1 MEVARCQSEESL
13 GQLVTNFTTTF
24 SRFGSLET
32 VELERGGHMRRV
44 TLRNRDIFIH
54 KFCHWHLIGI
64 YIPPTTSLRIASLL
78 CAAQKVSCLK
88 RLVIVASA
96 HSFASDYQ

>member
-13 GQLVTNFTTTF
+13 GQLVTNFTTSF

-32 VELERGGHMRRV
+32 VELERGGHTRRV

-54 KFCHWHLIGI
+54 KFCHWHLVGI
-64 YIPPTTSLRIASLL
+64 IIPPTACLMISLL
-78 CAAQKVSCLK
+78 LYAAQKGFIPQKFGNCGQHTQFGRFK
-88 RLVIVASA
+88 
-96 HSFASDYQ
+96 